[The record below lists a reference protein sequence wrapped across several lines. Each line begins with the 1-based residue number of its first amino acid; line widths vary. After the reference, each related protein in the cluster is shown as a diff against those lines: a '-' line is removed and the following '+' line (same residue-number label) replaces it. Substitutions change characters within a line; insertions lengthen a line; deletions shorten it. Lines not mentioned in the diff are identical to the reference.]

1 MAQFDVYRLP
11 DGMRVVDVQSRF
23 ASVHATRL
31 VIPLIAPDEQA
42 ASTTRLNPLLEIDGE
57 TWILAIQFAS
67 TLDERLL
74 RTPIA
79 SLARDDLVIKGAID
93 FLINGF

>member
-11 DGMRVVDVQSRF
+11 NGTRVVDVQSRF

-31 VIPLIAPDEQA
+31 VIPLVRPDSEAKQ
-42 ASTTRLNPLLEIDGE
+42 TTRLNPLLDMNGE
-57 TWILAIQFAS
+57 PWLLAIQFAS
-67 TLDERLL
+67 TLDANLL
-74 RTPIA
+74 RNPIG
-79 SLARDDLVIKGAID
+79 SLAHEDLAIKGAID

>member
-1 MAQFDVYRLP
+1 MAQFDVYQLP

-42 ASTTRLNPLLEIDGE
+42 ASTTRLNPQLEIEGE
-57 TWILAIQFAS
+57 PWILAIQFAS

-74 RTPIA
+74 KAPIA
-79 SLARDDLVIKGAID
+79 SLAHAEFAIKDAID